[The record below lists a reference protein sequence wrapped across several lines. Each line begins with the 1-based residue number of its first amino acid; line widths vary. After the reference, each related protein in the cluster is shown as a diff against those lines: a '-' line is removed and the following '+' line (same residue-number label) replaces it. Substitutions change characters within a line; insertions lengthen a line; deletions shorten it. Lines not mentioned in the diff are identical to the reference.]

1 MRAGLTTGGAEA
13 PAMGPRGCGRPVR
26 VSHWAARNGPW
37 GRASAHVRFA
47 PIDAIQSTQTA
58 SPKRTLVRWPTT
70 PELDGKRSFRPL
82 QFQVRFEV

>member
-13 PAMGPRGCGRPVR
+13 PAVGRRGRTPDLVSPVGSEER
-26 VSHWAARNGPW
+26 TLGARLG
-37 GRASAHVRFA
+37 HVRFA
-47 PIDAIQSTQTA
+47 PIDVIQSTQTA